1 MHTSH
6 TTNINHSGR
15 TFTPARIVALALI
28 VVLIGGIASLGFRT
42 GSDQVKV
49 PAHAKAGDLVLR
61 DCDYPTESGRFKA
74 DCGTLVVPENR
85 DDPAS
90 RLIGLPVT
98 RIHARSANANAPV
111 FRLEGGPGRS
121 NMTFPDASRFADHHD
136 VVLVGYRGVD
146 GSSALDCPEV
156 VSALKHSGDMLADKA
171 IDAKVAAY
179 KACASRLTREGVDL
193 DGYTLAQRVDD
204 LEAARTALGYKSV
217 DLLSESAGTRTS
229 MIYSWRYPTSV
240 HRSVM
245 IGANPPGHF
254 LWDARMTDR
263 QIGDYADL
271 CSRDNTCR
279 GRTDD
284 LSSSLRRQAG
294 HVPDHWWFL
303 PIKPG
308 NVRLASFFGMMS
320 STSAGAPIDAPM
332 TLDSWNAAA
341 HGDASGLWFMS
352 LASQITFPTAEV
364 WGDVA
369 AVSRADVGA
378 ARAYFASDSRKGS
391 ILGDAGSSFL
401 WANGRL
407 ADAWPSTPGD
417 NQYSTMQSSNVDTL
431 VISGALDFATPP
443 LNATNEI
450 MPYLPNGHQV
460 VLQGFGHTDDFWNR
474 QTDASK
480 RLVNQFFDTGK
491 VDDSLYKPQV
501 VDFTPDMSQTS
512 LAKIVAGALMLLAL
526 TTIGSLALMARRV
539 HTRDHFGRTAS
550 AVLRSVVP
558 VVLGFGGWF
567 LGILIVL
574 PTMRTVPIDDMVLM
588 TVSTAAPIGLA
599 VYLAWVH
606 RSWAKQTKLIGAAAA
621 LLGALAGAVLAFHAA
636 AGVLAIVT
644 TIFGAIAGANLAVI
658 GLDMLMGSQV
668 EPPTEVVAEPQR
680 ELVSVG

>member
-1 MHTSH
+1 MH
-6 TTNINHSGR
+6 TTNTTNTNHSGR
-15 TFTPARIVALALI
+15 AFTPARIVALALI
-28 VVLIGGIASLGFRT
+28 VVLIGGIASLRIAT
-42 GSDQVKV
+42 GIDQVKV

-61 DCDYPTESGRFKA
+61 DCDYATESGRFKA

-90 RLIGLPVT
+90 RLIALPVT

-121 NMTFPDASRFADHHD
+121 NMSFPDASRFADHHD

-146 GSSALDCPEV
+146 GSSVLDCPEV
-156 VSALKHSGDMLADKA
+156 VSALKHSDDMLAEKA

-193 DGYTLAQRVDD
+193 NGYTLAQRVDD

-229 MIYSWRYPTSV
+229 MIYTWRYPTSV

-245 IGANPPGHF
+245 IAANPPGHF

-271 CSRDNTCR
+271 CSKDNTCR

-284 LSSSLRRQAG
+284 LSTSLRRHAA

-332 TLDSWNAAA
+332 TLDSWDAAA

-352 LASQITFPTAEV
+352 LASEITFPTAQV

-369 AVSRADVGA
+369 AVSRADVAA
-378 ARAYFASDSRKGS
+378 ARAYFASDNHKGS

-417 NQYSTMQSSNVDTL
+417 NQYPTMQLSNVDTL

-443 LNATNEI
+443 LDATNEI

-460 VLQGFGHTDDFWNR
+460 VLQGFGHTDDFWNQ
-474 QTDASK
+474 QTEAGK

-491 VDDSLYKPQV
+491 VDDSLYQPQV

-512 LAKIVAGALMLLAL
+512 LAKIVAGALGLLAL

-539 HTRDHFGRTAS
+539 HTRDHFGRTGERCP
-550 AVLRSVVP
+550 AVGGAGGAGLRWLVP
-558 VVLGFGGWF
+558 RH
-567 LGILIVL
+567 
-574 PTMRTVPIDDMVLM
+574 P
-588 TVSTAAPIGLA
+588 
-599 VYLAWVH
+599 H
-606 RSWAKQTKLIGAAAA
+606 RSADDADRA
-621 LLGALAGAVLAFHAA
+621 
-636 AGVLAIVT
+636 
-644 TIFGAIAGANLAVI
+644 
-658 GLDMLMGSQV
+658 D
-668 EPPTEVVAEPQR
+668 R
-680 ELVSVG
+680 

>member
-1 MHTSH
+1 MHTA
-6 TTNINHSGR
+6 HS
-15 TFTPARIVALALI
+15 TKAFTPARIVALTLI
-28 VVLIGGIASLGFRT
+28 AVLIAGIVSLGF
-42 GSDQVKV
+42 GSGTQRLKV
-49 PAHAKAGDLVLR
+49 PPNAKPGDLVVH
-61 DCDYPTESGRFKA
+61 DCDYPTEKGNYRA

-85 DDPAS
+85 DDPAT
-90 RLIGLPVT
+90 RLIALPVT
-98 RIHARSANANAPV
+98 RIHALSANANAPI

-121 NMTFPDASRFADHHD
+121 NMSFPDASRFADHHD

-146 GSSALDCPEV
+146 GSSVLDCPEV
-156 VSALKHSGDMLADKA
+156 VSALKHSDDMLSEKA
-171 IDAKVAAY
+171 MNAKFDAY
-179 KACASRLTREGVDL
+179 KACASRLTAEGVDL
-193 DGYTLAQRVDD
+193 TGYTLAQRVDD

-229 MIYSWRYPTSV
+229 MIYTWRYPNSV

-245 IGANPPGHF
+245 LGANPPGHF

-263 QIGDYADL
+263 QIGDYSQL
-271 CSRDNTCR
+271 CAKDNTCR
-279 GRTDD
+279 LRTDD
-284 LSSSLRRQAG
+284 LSASLRQQAA

-332 TLDSWNAAA
+332 TLDSWDAAA

-352 LASQITFPTAEV
+352 LATDLSFPTAQV

-369 AVSRADVGA
+369 AVARADVQA
-378 ARAYFASDSRKGS
+378 SRDYFASGDHMGS
-391 ILGDAGSSFL
+391 ILADAGSTFV

-474 QTDASK
+474 QTDAGK
-480 RLVNQFFDTGK
+480 HLVNQFFDTGK

-501 VDFTPDMSQTS
+501 VDFSPDMSQTS

-526 TTIGSLALMARRV
+526 TTIGSLALMTRRV
-539 HTRDHFGRTAS
+539 HTRDHFGRPAS
-550 AVLRSVVP
+550 AILRSVVP

-567 LGILIVL
+567 LGILIAL
-574 PTMRTVPIDDMVLM
+574 RTMPTVPIDDMVLM

-606 RSWAKQTKLIGAAAA
+606 RSWARQTKWIGAAAA
-621 LLGALAGAVLAFHAA
+621 MLGALAGAVLAFHAA
-636 AGVLAIVT
+636 AGMLAIVT
-644 TIFGAIAGANLAVI
+644 TIFGAVAGANL
-658 GLDMLMGSQV
+658 
-668 EPPTEVVAEPQR
+668 VV
-680 ELVSVG
+680 

>member
-1 MHTSH
+1 
-6 TTNINHSGR
+6 
-15 TFTPARIVALALI
+15 
-28 VVLIGGIASLGFRT
+28 
-42 GSDQVKV
+42 
-49 PAHAKAGDLVLR
+49 
-61 DCDYPTESGRFKA
+61 CDYPTEVGNYKA

-90 RLIGLPVT
+90 RLIALPVT
-98 RIHARSANANAPV
+98 RIHARSPNANAPV

-121 NMTFPDASRFADHHD
+121 NMSFPDASRFADHHD

-146 GSSALDCPEV
+146 GSSVLDCPEV
-156 VSALKHSGDMLADKA
+156 VSALKHSDDMLSEKA
-171 IDAKVAAY
+171 MNAKFDAY
-179 KACASRLTREGVDL
+179 KACASRLTAEGVDL
-193 DGYTLAQRVDD
+193 TGYTLAQRVDD

-229 MIYSWRYPTSV
+229 MIYTWRYPNSV

-263 QIGDYADL
+263 QIGNYSQL
-271 CSRDNTCR
+271 CAKDNTCR
-279 GRTDD
+279 LGTDD
-284 LSSSLRRQAG
+284 LSASLRQQAA

-332 TLDSWNAAA
+332 TLDSWDAAA

-352 LASQITFPTAEV
+352 FATELTFPTAQV

-369 AVSRADVGA
+369 AVSRSDVQA
-378 ARAYFASDSRKGS
+378 ARNHFASDNHKGS
-391 ILGDAGSSFL
+391 ILGDAGSTFL

-407 ADAWPSTPGD
+407 ADAWPSTAAD
-417 NQYSTMQSSNVDTL
+417 HQYNKMQSSNVETL
-431 VISGALDFATPP
+431 VISGALDFATPAQ
-443 LNATNEI
+443 NATDEI
-450 MPYLPNGHQV
+450 MPFLPNGHQV

-480 RLVNQFFDTGK
+480 RLVNKFLDTGK

-501 VDFTPDMSQTS
+501 IDFTPDMSQTS

-526 TTIGSLALMARRV
+526 TTIVSLGLMARRV
-539 HTRDHFGRTAS
+539 HTRDHFGRKAS

-558 VVLGFGGWF
+558 IVLGFGGWF
-567 LGILIVL
+567 LGILVVL
-574 PTMRTVPIDDMVLM
+574 PTLRSVPIDDVVLM

-606 RSWAKQTKLIGAAAA
+606 RSWAKQTKLIGVAAAV
-621 LLGALAGAVLAFHAA
+621 LGALAGAFLGFHAA
-636 AGVLAIVT
+636 AGVVVIIT
-644 TIFGAIAGANLAVI
+644 TIAGAIAGANLALI
-658 GLDMLMGSQV
+658 GLDMTIATRV
-668 EPPTEVVAEPQR
+668 EPSRQTVVQPER